1 MENSVSSDSLLIAN
15 YLDPVKGYTCMYE
28 TLDFTAGLVPL
39 MRLSVWES
47 ITGINKYKPV
57 WIEYE

>member
-39 MRLSVWES
+39 MRLSV
-47 ITGINKYKPV
+47 
-57 WIEYE
+57 